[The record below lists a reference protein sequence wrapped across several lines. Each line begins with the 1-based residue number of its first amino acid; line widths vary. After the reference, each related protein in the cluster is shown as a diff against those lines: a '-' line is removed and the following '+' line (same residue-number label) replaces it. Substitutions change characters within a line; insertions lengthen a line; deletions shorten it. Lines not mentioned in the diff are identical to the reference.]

1 KEGGNI
7 SQNQQYLLTNLYK
20 SKISYGIENNASSMH
35 GLRCAGSCSPHHCG
49 GVLLAC
55 IPHPVEWQCSPSQ
68 NHRTSDNCLCEASPA
83 CVLLCLFGQ
92 MLHVLI
98 SGCCPCSAVC
108 HGAFGVEKEAGIA
121 KDCVSHFTACYPQ
134 FSFVPILGC
143 RIPPPV

>member
-68 NHRTSDNCLCEASPA
+68 NHRTSDNCLCVASPA
-83 CVLLCLFGQ
+83 HVFLPFRTDGACPQLRLLSMQYCLSWRRGD
-92 MLHVLI
+92 
-98 SGCCPCSAVC
+98 G
-108 HGAFGVEKEAGIA
+108 
-121 KDCVSHFTACYPQ
+121 
-134 FSFVPILGC
+134 
-143 RIPPPV
+143 

>member
-7 SQNQQYLLTNLYK
+7 SQDQPYLLTNPYK

-68 NHRTSDNCLCEASPA
+68 NHRTSDNCLCVASPA
-83 CVLLCLFGQ
+83 HVFFTFSDRWFMSLTPVVVQAVLSV
-92 MLHVLI
+92 MEP
-98 SGCCPCSAVC
+98 SGWKRRQ
-108 HGAFGVEKEAGIA
+108 G
-121 KDCVSHFTACYPQ
+121 
-134 FSFVPILGC
+134 
-143 RIPPPV
+143 